1 MKKQLYWSVLVLL
14 LGLSL
19 NACVPVL
26 GPVVQAP
33 SFSIR
38 GEIQMVSVELPLPLI
53 SKGQVVFRLPMDIY
67 NPNDFDMAVSRVDFD
82 FIINNH
88 LAVTSAFTEGVTLRA
103 KGSSTVPLDIIVPL
117 ESGLTLVSDI
127 AALVAGQSTSFALD
141 GKVTINVFNAIQVY
155 AKTRL
160 LSGQIN

>member
-1 MKKQLYWSVLVLL
+1 MKARRYGLILFVF
-14 LGLSL
+14 LGVFI

-26 GPVVQAP
+26 GPIVEPP

-38 GEIQMVSVELPLPLI
+38 GEVELISVELPLPLI
-53 SKGQVVFRLPMDIY
+53 SSGQVIFRLPMDIY

-82 FIINNH
+82 FIVNNK
-88 LAVTSAFTEGVTLRA
+88 LAVSSVFSEGVVLRA

-117 ESGLTLVSDI
+117 ENGIALVSDI

-141 GKVTINVFNAIQVY
+141 GKVTITVLNAVQVY